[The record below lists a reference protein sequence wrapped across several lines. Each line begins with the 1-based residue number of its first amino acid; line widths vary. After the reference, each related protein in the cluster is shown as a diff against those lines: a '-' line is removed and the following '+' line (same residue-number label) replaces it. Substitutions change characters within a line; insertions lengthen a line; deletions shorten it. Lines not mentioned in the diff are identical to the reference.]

1 MSAASSFPEW
11 PSVPA
16 CYGWLSLD
24 RRGAWRLR
32 GDPVRHAGL
41 NAFIAANYEAE
52 QGGAWVVR
60 NGPQK
65 VYVALDY
72 TPWVMRLD
80 GDGRLRTHTGRR
92 AGEVLA
98 AHLDEQ
104 GNVLFATTV
113 GVGLLDD
120 RDLADFLAQC
130 RLSNGLPA
138 DEEALFAVMAG
149 EGRVLW
155 NGVTLTPIA
164 AEDVPVRYQFDPAPA
179 GS

>member
-1 MSAASSFPEW
+1 MSAASSFSEW

-32 GDPVRHAGL
+32 GDPVRHPGL
-41 NAFIAANYEAE
+41 NAFIAANYEPE
-52 QGGAWVVR
+52 HGGAWVVR

-80 GDGRLRTHTGRR
+80 AEGRLWTHTGHR

-104 GNVLFATTV
+104 GNVLLATTV

-120 RDLADFLAQC
+120 RDLADFLAEC
-130 RLSNGLPA
+130 RLGNGLPA
-138 DEEALFAVMAG
+138 DEEALLAAMVG

-155 NGVTLTPIA
+155 NGVELTPIA
-164 AEDVPVRYQFDPAPA
+164 TGDVPVRYQFDPAPA
-179 GS
+179 GQ